1 MADPIFN
8 PQTNFGLTDVGYNS
22 APTFA
27 DIDGD
32 GDLDAFVGADEGNTD
47 FFRNTGTGSVPSFT
61 FETTNPFGLTDVGF
75 YAKPT
80 FADID
85 GDGDLDAFVGENFGN
100 TRFYRNTGTGSAP
113 SFTLEAT
120 NPFGLTDVGYVA
132 TPTFAD
138 IDGDGDLDAFVG
150 TVDGN
155 TRFYR
160 NTGTGSA
167 PSLTLEATNPF
178 GLTDVGYNSAPT
190 FADIDGDGDLD
201 AFVGA
206 ANGNTRFYRN
216 TGTGSAPS
224 FTLEATNPFGLTD
237 VEYLATPTF
246 ADIDGDGDLDAF
258 VGERY
263 GNTLFFENI
272 APTTPVNDAPVGSP
286 TATLS
291 NTAEDTPIT
300 ITAANLLAGFSDV
313 DGDTLSV
320 VGLTSN
326 NGTLVDNGNGTYT
339 FTPTANFNGAVNL
352 TYGVSDG
359 TATLADQS
367 QTFSVTPVNDAPVGS
382 PTATLSNTAEDTPI
396 TITAANLLA
405 GFSDVDG
412 DTLSVVGLTS
422 NNGTLVDNG
431 NGTYTFTPTANF
443 NGAVNLT
450 YGVSDG
456 TATLADQ
463 SQTFSVTPVNDA
475 PVGSP
480 TATLSNTAEDT
491 PITITAAN
499 LLAGFSDVDGDT
511 LSVVGL
517 TSNNGTLVD
526 NGNGTYTFTPTANF
540 NGAVNL
546 TYGVSDGTATLADQS
561 QTFSVTPV
569 NDAPVGSPTATL
581 SNTAEDTPI
590 TITAA
595 NLLAGFSD
603 VDGDTLS
610 VVGLTSNNGT
620 LVDNGNGTYTFTPT
634 ANFNGAV
641 NLTYGVSDGT
651 ATLAGQSQT
660 FSVTPVNDAPVGVN
674 DTATTGFNTTVSIQA
689 STLLANDT
697 DVDNSVLSI
706 TGVSGVTN
714 GTAVLN
720 NNGTVSNT
728 ADDYILFTPIR
739 FSGNASF
746 NYTLSDGSLTGTAT
760 VTVAVGGS
768 LTGTNKPD
776 NLVGGNGNDILNGGN
791 SNDTLDGGNG
801 NDILN
806 GDNSN
811 DILYGGSGNDTLN
824 GGNGEDLLYGGIG
837 NDVLNGDNGKDTLY
851 GGLGSDTLTGGNA
864 QDVFAYTGGDGSD
877 TITDFVRGE
886 DKIGLYNGLSFGQLN
901 FSGSTI
907 RVAST
912 NEILATLTGINTTT
926 LIAADFVN
934 I

>member
-8 PQTNFGLTDVGYNS
+8 SPQ
-22 APTFA
+22 
-27 DIDGD
+27 
-32 GDLDAFVGADEGNTD
+32 
-47 FFRNTGTGSVPSFT
+47 
-61 FETTNPFGLTDVGF
+61 TNPFGLRKVGVL
-75 YAKPT
+75 AKPT

-85 GDGDLDAFVGENFGN
+85 GDGDLDAFVAAGDGN
-100 TRFYRNTGTGSAP
+100 TQFFRNTGTGSAP

-120 NPFGLTDVGYVA
+120 NPFGLTDVG
-132 TPTFAD
+132 
-138 IDGDGDLDAFVG
+138 G
-150 TVDGN
+150 
-155 TRFYR
+155 
-160 NTGTGSA
+160 
-167 PSLTLEATNPF
+167 
-178 GLTDVGYNSAPT
+178 NSAPT

-206 ANGNTRFYRN
+206 ADANTTFYRN

-224 FTLEATNPFGLTD
+224 FTLEATNPFGLTKAGYNSSPTFADIDGDGDLDAFVGEINGNTRFYRNTGSGSAPSFTLEATNPFGLTD
-237 VEYLATPTF
+237 VGIFATPTF

-258 VGERY
+258 VGNSYGNTTFYRNTGSGSAPSFTLKATNPFRLRDVGLYAGPTFADIDGDGDLDAFVGEFN
-263 GNTLFFENI
+263 GNTLFFENDPTNLVNN
-272 APTTPVNDAPVGSP
+272 APTGSPTATLSDTAEDTAIIIYASDLLAGFSDVDGDNLSFVNLTADNGALVDNFDGTYTFTPTTNFNGTVTLTYGVTDGRVTLAGQSRTFSVTPVNDAPVGSP

-313 DGDTLSV
+313 NGDTLSV
-320 VGLTSN
+320 VNLTAD
-326 NGTLVDNGNGTYT
+326 NGALVDNFDGTYT
-339 FTPTANFNGAVNL
+339 FTPTADFNGTVTL

-405 GFSDVDG
+405 GFSDVDAG

-422 NNGTLVDNG
+422 NNGALVNNG

-450 YGVSDG
+450 YGV
-456 TATLADQ
+456 T
-463 SQTFSVTPVNDA
+463 
-475 PVGSP
+475 
-480 TATLSNTAEDT
+480 
-491 PITITAAN
+491 
-499 LLAGFSDVDGDT
+499 
-511 LSVVGL
+511 
-517 TSNNGTLVD
+517 
-526 NGNGTYTFTPTANF
+526 
-540 NGAVNL
+540 
-546 TYGVSDGTATLADQS
+546 
-561 QTFSVTPV
+561 
-569 NDAPVGSPTATL
+569 
-581 SNTAEDTPI
+581 
-590 TITAA
+590 
-595 NLLAGFSD
+595 
-603 VDGDTLS
+603 
-610 VVGLTSNNGT
+610 
-620 LVDNGNGTYTFTPT
+620 
-634 ANFNGAV
+634 
-641 NLTYGVSDGT
+641 DGT

-674 DTATTGFNTTVSIQA
+674 DTASTGFNTTVSIQA